1 MRGKMSV
8 NEKIGKKIREFRK
21 KLKMT
26 QDELA
31 EKTEIFKQSQISKI
45 ELGTRIVKHDELLMF
60 AEIFK
65 VSVNKFSV

>member
-1 MRGKMSV
+1 MSV